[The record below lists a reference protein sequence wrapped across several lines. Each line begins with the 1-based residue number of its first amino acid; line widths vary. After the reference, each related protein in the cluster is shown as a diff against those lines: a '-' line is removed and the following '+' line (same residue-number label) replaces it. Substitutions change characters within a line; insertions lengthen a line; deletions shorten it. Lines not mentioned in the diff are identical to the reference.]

1 MGGQS
6 VAERKRARTTVDLP
20 ESLLQRSKQVLSWGA
35 ARSRN
40 ALIEQALKEYL
51 DKLERERIDDQ
62 FARMAQDEHYQ
73 AVNIQIAEAF
83 GKADWEAFSI
93 CEGER

>member
-1 MGGQS
+1 M
-6 VAERKRARTTVDLP
+6 AERKRARTTIDLP

-51 DKLERERIDDQ
+51 DKLERERIDGQ
-62 FARMAQDEHYQ
+62 FARMAHDENYQDL
-73 AVNIQIAEAF
+73 NIQIAEEF
-83 GKADWEAFSI
+83 GKADWEAFSMG
-93 CEGER
+93 EGAL

>member
-1 MGGQS
+1 MGGQL

-20 ESLLQRSKQVLSWGA
+20 ESLLQRSKQALSWGV

-51 DKLERERIDDQ
+51 VKLERERIDGQ
-62 FARMAQDEHYQ
+62 FARMAHDEKYQ
-73 AVNIQIAEAF
+73 AVNIRIAEAF
-83 GKADWEAFSI
+83 EKADWEAFRI
-93 CEGER
+93 GEGEL